1 MKRDLDFIRELLL
14 FIEESNS
21 TNIQPNEFL
30 QLTHDSDKICYHLHL
45 LYESGYIEA
54 YDITRIELRYKY
66 PQYQVRWLTNEGCDY
81 LDAVRSN
88 SVWDKTKDFLTSTG
102 SSAAL
107 DTVKA
112 IAGKITMSLLES
124 SLLR

>member
-1 MKRDLDFIRELLL
+1 MKRDLDFIREILL
-14 FIEESNS
+14 FIEKSDS
-21 TNIQPNEFL
+21 TCISPNEFL
-30 QLTHDSDKICYHLHL
+30 QLTDDFNKICYHLYL
-45 LYESGYIEA
+45 LHESGYIQA
-54 YDITRIELRYKY
+54 SDITCMGCQY

-88 SVWDKTKDFLTSTG
+88 SVWGKTKDLLTSTG

-124 SLLR
+124 SLLQ

>member
-14 FIEESNS
+14 FIEESDS
-21 TNIQPNEFL
+21 TNIPPNEFL
-30 QLTHDSDKICYHLHL
+30 QLTYDFDKICYHLHL

-54 YDITRIELRYKY
+54 YDITCVGCEY
-66 PQYQVRWLTNEGCDY
+66 PQYQVHWLTSTGCDY

-88 SVWDKTKDFLTSTG
+88 SIWDKTKEFLSSTG

-107 DTVKA
+107 ET
-112 IAGKITMSLLES
+112 IQELAGKITLSLLES
-124 SLLR
+124 SLRQ

>member
-21 TNIQPNEFL
+21 ADISPNEFL
-30 QLTHDSDKICYHLHL
+30 QLTDDFDKICYHLYL
-45 LYESGYIEA
+45 LHESGYIQA
-54 YDITRIELRYKY
+54 SNITCKGCEY
-66 PQYQVRWLTNEGCDY
+66 PQYLVHWLTSTGCDY

-88 SVWDKTKDFLTSTG
+88 SVWNKTKESLVSTG

-107 DTVKA
+107 DVIKSV
-112 IAGKITMSLLES
+112 AGKITLSLLES
-124 SLLR
+124 SLRQ

>member
-21 TNIQPNEFL
+21 ANIPPNEFL
-30 QLTHDSDKICYHLHL
+30 QLTDDFDKICYHLHL
-45 LYESGYIEA
+45 LYESSYIEA
-54 YDITRIELRYKY
+54 YDITCIGYEY